1 MSTLRKVIQ
10 EEMSKILKKADD
22 VELSGR
28 GRKDRMKSP
37 DSSREEQWY
46 ETKAKNER
54 QVRDKVRDLVAEEYE
69 TLREEPKTSIN
80 HRSGLRSPDE
90 LNPSGN
96 RWWDNADPE
105 KIQEAARVAT
115 KKLINEMGGDTF
127 RQRAENTRGFDG
139 LYQIFQDMRRFLPG
153 GEQLL
158 QEIAKA
164 MGRESL
170 EEAITYIARMY
181 DMQDIRR
188 RAKGA
193 RSTGDLVE
201 LLDQMERL
209 RGTENLIDDLI
220 QQMSNPKLR
229 NMIDQLDRLYIDQM
243 PEYPNI

>member
-10 EEMSKILKKADD
+10 EEMSKILKRADEVD
-22 VELSGR
+22 LSGR
-28 GRKDRMKSP
+28 NRKDRMKSP

-46 ETKAKNER
+46 ETKATNER

-80 HRSGLRSPDE
+80 HRSGLRSLEDA
-90 LNPSGN
+90 SRSKN
-96 RWWDNADPE
+96 RWFDQNDTK
-105 KIQEAARVAT
+105 KIEEAAKKVT
-115 KKLINEMGGDTF
+115 KKVLQEIGGDTF

-170 EEAITYIARMY
+170 EKAITYIARMH
-181 DMQDIRR
+181 DMQNIRQ
-188 RAKGA
+188 RAKQA

-209 RGTENLIDDLI
+209 RGTENLINDLI
-220 QQMSNPKLR
+220 QQMSNPELR

>member
-22 VELSGR
+22 VDLSGR
-28 GRKDRMKSP
+28 NRKDRMKSREDHTG
-37 DSSREEQWY
+37 DSDQWY
-46 ETKAKNER
+46 KNESAEDMHATIK
-54 QVRDKVRDLVAEEYE
+54 QIVAEEYE
-69 TLREEPKTSIN
+69 TLREEPQTSIEY
-80 HRSGLRSPDE
+80 RSGLRSPDE

-96 RWWDNADPE
+96 RWWDNVEPE
-105 KIQEAARVAT
+105 KIEEAARVAT
-115 KKLINEMGGDTF
+115 KKLINEIGGDTF
-127 RQRAENTRGFDG
+127 RQRAESTRGFDG

-170 EEAITYIARMY
+170 ENAITYIARMY
-181 DMQDIRR
+181 DMQNIRR

-209 RGTENLIDDLI
+209 RGTENLINDLI
-220 QQMSNPKLR
+220 QQMSNPELR